1 MKYQLMLSN
10 LEDQRKPI
18 IQLQTKIRF
27 ENKMFDIPNLSQIG
41 LLHSNLLHN
50 QFQTCFRQ
58 MVCQLRAKERAI
70 FAIQQQ
76 NEGNLDAQHEVS
88 ARSSIRF
95 IFKGSFL

>member
-1 MKYQLMLSN
+1 MTSSELVPN
-10 LEDQRKPI
+10 LLHN
-18 IQLQTKIRF
+18 QLQTCNMTSS
-27 ENKMFDIPNLSQIG
+27 ELVP
-41 LLHSNLLHN
+41 NLLHN